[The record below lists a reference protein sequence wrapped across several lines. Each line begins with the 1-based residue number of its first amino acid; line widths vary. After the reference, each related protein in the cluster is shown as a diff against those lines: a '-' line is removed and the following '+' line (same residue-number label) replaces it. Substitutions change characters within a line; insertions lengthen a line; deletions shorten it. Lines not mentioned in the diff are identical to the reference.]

1 MTNKFKMLLCAILS
15 LALMSGACAA
25 GTAAFDVRDQAGREL
40 RFDAPAERIVSCYYI
55 STATLVALGLED
67 SLVGIEMKADSRPLY
82 ALAAP
87 QIVSL
92 PAVGSGKGVNIEEIA
107 ALAPDVVLLPKKLK
121 EDAGTLEALGIPT
134 VVVNP
139 ESREEFEACVALL
152 GRVCGAEEAAEALLN
167 RYREMTA
174 AVEDAVAGCDRPSV
188 YIAAGSDFLTTYPA
202 SLYQSDLIEVAGG
215 ANVAAELDGDAKAA
229 IGAEQLLAWNPDFIF
244 IVADADYG
252 VEDVTGDARFA
263 ALSAVQSGRVYAFPA
278 DIEAWDYPTPSSV
291 LGQLYMASILHPDR
305 VSAETFLAE
314 ATAFYADV
322 FGFDAR
328 ECLA

>member
-1 MTNKFKMLLCAILS
+1 MTNKLKMLLCALLS
-15 LALMSGACAA
+15 LALISGMCAA
-25 GTAAFDVRDQAGREL
+25 EVSAFDVRDQVGREL
-40 RFDAPAERIVSCYYI
+40 HFDAPAERIVSCYCI

-67 SLVGIEMKADSRPLY
+67 KLVGIEMKADSRPLY

-107 ALAPDVVLLPKKLK
+107 ALNPDVVILPKKLR
-121 EDAGTLEALGIPT
+121 EEAGALEVLGIPT

-139 ESREEFEACVALL
+139 ESQEEFEACVALL
-152 GRVCGAEEAAEALLN
+152 GQVCGAEEAAGALLN

-188 YIAAGSDFLTTYPA
+188 YIAAGSDFLTTYP
-202 SLYQSDLIEVAGG
+202 SGLYQSDLIEIAGG
-215 ANVAAELDGDAKAA
+215 VNVAAELDGDAKAA
-229 IGAEQLLAWNPDFIF
+229 IGVEQLLAWNPDYIF

-252 VEDVTGDARFA
+252 VEDVACDARFA
-263 ALSAVQSGRVYAFPA
+263 ALSAVRNGRICAFPA

-291 LGQLYMASILHPDR
+291 LGQLYMASVLHPEQ

-328 ECLA
+328 ECLS